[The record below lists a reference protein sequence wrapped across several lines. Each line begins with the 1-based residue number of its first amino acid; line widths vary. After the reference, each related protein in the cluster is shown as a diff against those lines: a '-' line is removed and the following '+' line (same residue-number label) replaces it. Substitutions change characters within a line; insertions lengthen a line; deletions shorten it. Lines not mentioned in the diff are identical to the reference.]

1 MRYVFMVM
9 LGWLFLGC
17 SSSYDALHVQSERVL
32 DFGMANSKKIE
43 IKNSPTSKTYVT
55 ITYLNP
61 IKHALLNNDSEKF
74 IVGSY
79 MATGE
84 NEGQKVTLSNFA
96 INGKKEEIKVSPLN
110 KDAAIL
116 KLVSSSNPWTD
127 YLLVEAPFTEKIDMN
142 ISFESDHSAKVT
154 SKFRK
159 DY

>member
-1 MRYVFMVM
+1 M

-17 SSSYDALHVQSERVL
+17 SSSYDTLQVANEQML
-32 DFGMANSKKIE
+32 DFGMANSKKIQ
-43 IKNSPTSKTYVT
+43 IVNSPTSKTYIT

-61 IKHALLNNDSEKF
+61 IKHELLNNDSEKF

-84 NEGQKVTLSNFA
+84 NEMQKVALSNFA
-96 INGKKEEIKVSPLN
+96 INGKKEETKVSPLD
-110 KDAAIL
+110 KDAELL
-116 KLVSSSNPWTD
+116 KLISSSNPWSD

-142 ISFESDHSAKVT
+142 ISFENDHSKKVLT
-154 SKFRK
+154 KFRK